1 MIFKYGPIE
10 GIKLKGLP
18 GSMGWKEKLS
28 GSWSGGSCPAQKF
41 GTSFSKHRHRSQFVG
56 YLPMVIPDNWS
67 SHPPWFPFGFG
78 PPVGGAQ
85 TTGPSQHL
93 QALRCLEQLDHY
105 DTMMAS
111 WKALSM
117 DLVWGKIY
125 RKPADVHHFWD
136 LKNPIRSKDCQ
147 EPNISWNPSCLS
159 SDFPLEINCVAKKWA
174 FGCDTEIS
182 VERIDPLRKS
192 LRMMTTFSWSWRL
205 GSRGGFE
212 FTNWHGRNIPL
223 LSTQDFHIRYLL
235 SRIST
240 VFQQTTNPSIY
251 PSAINETWQYQWK
264 IPIGFDGSHYSIFPL
279 IKSSFYDGK
288 IIRIN
293 HHILP

>member
-117 DLVWGKIY
+117 DWFEGKSTGNLQMFTTSGTWRIQSGQRIARSRTSLEILVAWVRISHSKSTALPKNEPSVVTQKSQWNESIPWGSLWGWWQ
-125 RKPADVHHFWD
+125 HF
-136 LKNPIRSKDCQ
+136 LGHGALAP
-147 EPNISWNPSCLS
+147 EVVLS
-159 SDFPLEINCVAKKWA
+159 SQLAWSKHPA
-174 FGCDTEIS
+174 TEYA
-182 VERIDPLRKS
+182 R
-192 LRMMTTFSWSWRL
+192 FS
-205 GSRGGFE
+205 
-212 FTNWHGRNIPL
+212 H
-223 LSTQDFHIRYLL
+223 
-235 SRIST
+235 
-240 VFQQTTNPSIY
+240 
-251 PSAINETWQYQWK
+251 
-264 IPIGFDGSHYSIFPL
+264 
-279 IKSSFYDGK
+279 
-288 IIRIN
+288 
-293 HHILP
+293 

>member
-117 DLVWGKIY
+117 DWFEGKSTGNLQMFTTSGTWRIQSGQ
-125 RKPADVHHFWD
+125 RIA
-136 LKNPIRSKDCQ
+136 RSRT
-147 EPNISWNPSCLS
+147 S
-159 SDFPLEINCVAKKWA
+159 LEILVAWVWIPTRNQLRCQKNEPSLVTHTNLS
-174 FGCDTEIS
+174 GTNRS
-182 VERIDPLRKS
+182 IDPLRKS

-212 FTNWHGRNIPL
+212 FTCLARSKHPATWVRKIFTSEDTYSAGFPPFFSKPPILPFTRQGNQWNLAISMENPNWIWWFPL
-223 LSTQDFHIRYLL
+223 LNFPIDQVQFL
-235 SRIST
+235 
-240 VFQQTTNPSIY
+240 
-251 PSAINETWQYQWK
+251 WWK
-264 IPIGFDGSHYSIFPL
+264 
-279 IKSSFYDGK
+279 
-288 IIRIN
+288 N
-293 HHILP
+293 HQN